1 MKKKQ
6 GPHFRVAFRRRREG
20 KTDYRRRQRL
30 LRSDTPRAVVRKTLN
45 QTLVQIVEAEA
56 GGDRVL
62 AAARSLD
69 LKEHGWSVGTGNV
82 PAAYL
87 TGYLAGKR
95 AVAKGIKDAVLDI
108 GLQEPTK
115 GGRVFAALQG
125 LLDAGVHVPHS
136 KEILPAKGRVRGEHI
151 GDEVVKSFDSVKAKL
166 EAA

>member
-1 MKKKQ
+1 MKHQ

-20 KTDYRRRQRL
+20 KTDYRRRQKL
-30 LRSDTPRAVVRKTLN
+30 LRSPMPRAVVRKTLN
-45 QTLVQIVEAEA
+45 QTLVQIVEEDAA
-56 GGDRVL
+56 GDRVL
-62 AAARSLD
+62 ASARSLD

-95 AVAKGIKDAVLDI
+95 AIAQGVKGAVLDI
-108 GLQEPTK
+108 GVQQPTR

-125 LLDAGVHVPHS
+125 LLDAGVQVPHS
-136 KEILPAKGRVRGEHI
+136 KEILPDKERIRGEHI
-151 GDEVVKSFDSVKAKL
+151 GEAVVKSFEAVKAKL

>member
-1 MKKKQ
+1 MTQQ

-20 KTDYRRRQRL
+20 KTDYRRRRRL
-30 LRSDTPRAVVRKTLN
+30 LRSALPRAVVRKTLS
-45 QTLVQIVEAEA
+45 QTLVQIVQAE
-56 GGDRVL
+56 GTGDRVL
-62 AAARSLD
+62 ASARSLD

-95 AVAKGIKDAVLDI
+95 AAAKGVKGAVLDI
-108 GLQEPTK
+108 GVQEPTK

-125 LLDAGVHVPHS
+125 LVDAGVQVPHS
-136 KEILPAKGRVRGEHI
+136 REILPSKERIRGEHI
-151 GDEVVKSFDSVKAKL
+151 GEAVVKSFDAVKAKL

>member
-1 MKKKQ
+1 MKHQ

-30 LRSDTPRAVVRKTLN
+30 LRSAMPRAVVRKTLN

-62 AAARSLD
+62 ASAQSMD

-95 AVAKGIKDAVLDI
+95 AVAKGVKSAVLDI
-108 GLQEPTK
+108 GVQEPTK

-125 LLDAGVHVPHS
+125 LVDAGLEVPHS
-136 KEILPAKGRVRGEHI
+136 KEILPSKDRIRGQHI
-151 GDEVVKSFDSVKAKL
+151 GEAVVKSFDAVKAKL
-166 EAA
+166 EAS

>member
-1 MKKKQ
+1 MTQQ

-20 KTDYRRRQRL
+20 KTDYRRRRRL
-30 LRSDTPRAVVRKTLN
+30 LRSALPRAVVRKTLS
-45 QTLVQIVEAEA
+45 QTLVQIVQAE
-56 GGDRVL
+56 GTGDRVL
-62 AAARSLD
+62 ASARSLD

-95 AVAKGIKDAVLDI
+95 AAAKGVKGAVLDI
-108 GLQEPTK
+108 GVQEPTK

-125 LLDAGVHVPHS
+125 LVDAGVQGPHS
-136 KEILPAKGRVRGEHI
+136 REILPSKERIRGEHI
-151 GDEVVKSFDSVKAKL
+151 GEAVVKSFDAVKAKL

>member
-1 MKKKQ
+1 MKKQ

-30 LRSDTPRAVVRKTLN
+30 LRNEAPRAVVRKTLN

-56 GGDRVL
+56 AGDRVL
-62 AAARSLD
+62 ASARSLD

-87 TGYLAGKR
+87 TGYLAGRR
-95 AVAKGIKDAVLDI
+95 AVAKGVKAAVLDI

-125 LLDAGVHVPHS
+125 LLDAGVQVPHS
-136 KEILPAKGRVRGEHI
+136 KEILPAKSRVRGEHI
-151 GDEVVKSFDSVKAKL
+151 GEAVVKAFDATKAKL
-166 EAA
+166 EAS